1 VIRTKK
7 STIIN
12 TAKFLLLGFLLLYL
26 LFPLWWT
33 LVTSFKK
40 STEVLQWPPTLLPR
54 EFSLSAYIFTLINS
68 PVPIFILNSLF
79 YSGCTS
85 LVVVCL
91 ASITTYGLSK
101 YPYRGSKQIFMAFF
115 LTRVV
120 PPQILWLPLI
130 IMYTRVGLQ
139 DTRAGV
145 LLFLMALNYPLCI
158 WMLKG
163 LFDDVSDSLIDSA
176 LIDGCTRMRTLFSV
190 VIPVTMP
197 GIAAVAII
205 VFLWSWA
212 EFMFTYLIIDTET
225 LKPIT
230 VGIYYFVGDQAVQ
243 WNNMAASEVLS
254 LLPALVF
261 ITVAQKRIVRGLT
274 SGAVKG

>member
-1 VIRTKK
+1 VTNTKK
-7 STIIN
+7 STISNIG
-12 TAKFLLLGFLLLYL
+12 KFVILAFILLYL
-26 LFPLWWT
+26 LFPLYWT
-33 LVTSFKK
+33 FVTSFKK
-40 STEVLQWPPTLLPR
+40 LTEVLQWPPTLIPR

-68 PVPIFILNSLF
+68 PLPIFIFNSFF
-79 YSGCTS
+79 YATCTS
-85 LVVVCL
+85 LVVVII

-101 YPYRGSKQIFMAFF
+101 YPYLGSKQIFMAFF
-115 LTRVV
+115 LTRII

-130 IMYTRVGLQ
+130 IMYTRMGLQ
-139 DTRAGV
+139 DTRTGV

-163 LFDDVSDSLIDSA
+163 LFDEVSDSLIDSA
-176 LIDGCTRMRTLFSV
+176 LIDGCTRMRILFSV
-190 VIPVTMP
+190 VIPITMP
-197 GIAAVAII
+197 GIAAITII

-254 LLPALVF
+254 LLPALIF
-261 ITVAQKRIVRGLT
+261 IILAQKRIVRGLT